1 MKDASAHGQLQRAG
15 RFRLDHDTMEMKGK
29 VVLIT
34 GGAGALG
41 QTVVPAFVAT
51 GASVVLG
58 DLNPVQMPDVATLK
72 ADFTDQTQV
81 RALVDQVIRTTGRLD
96 ALINLVGGFG
106 TGRAV
111 ETDVSL
117 WQRMLAMNLTSAFLL
132 SQAVLPS
139 MLQKGQGRIVHVAAR
154 AALEPFVGAAA
165 YIVSKAG
172 LIGLVRTLSSEL
184 EGSGVTVNAVLPSTI
199 DTPANRRAMPAA
211 DPSKWARPDAIA
223 HALTFLASDS
233 ASQISGAL
241 IPIG

>member
-1 MKDASAHGQLQRAG
+1 MD
-15 RFRLDHDTMEMKGK
+15 MKGK

-41 QTVVPAFVAT
+41 QTVVPAFVST
-51 GASVVLG
+51 GASVILG
-58 DLNPVQMPDVATLK
+58 DRTPVQMPGITALK

-81 RALVDQVIRTTGRLD
+81 RNLVDEVIRTSGRLD
-96 ALINLVGGFG
+96 ALINLVGGFA
-106 TGRAV
+106 TGRLV

-117 WQRMLAMNLTSAFLL
+117 WQRMLTMNLTSAFLL

-139 MLQKGQGRIVHVAAR
+139 MLQHGQGRIVHVAAR

-172 LIGLVRTLSSEL
+172 LIGLIRTLSSEL

-211 DPSKWARPDAIA
+211 DPSKWARPDSIA
-223 HALTFLASDS
+223 HTLTFLASDA
-233 ASQISGAL
+233 ASQIKGAL

>member
-1 MKDASAHGQLQRAG
+1 MY
-15 RFRLDHDTMEMKGK
+15 MKGK

-41 QTVVPAFVAT
+41 QTVVPAFVST
-51 GASVVLG
+51 GASVILG
-58 DLNPVQMPDVATLK
+58 DRTPVQVPGITALK

-81 RALVDQVIRTTGRLD
+81 RNLVDEVIGTSGRLD
-96 ALINLVGGFG
+96 ALINLVGGFA
-106 TGRAV
+106 TGRLV

-117 WQRMLAMNLTSAFLL
+117 WQRMLTMNLTSAFLL

-139 MLQKGQGRIVHVAAR
+139 MLQHGQGRIVHVAAR
-154 AALEPFVGAAA
+154 AALEPFAGAAA

-172 LIGLVRTLSSEL
+172 LIGLIRTLSAEL

-211 DPSKWARPDAIA
+211 DPSKWARPDSIA
-223 HALTFLASDS
+223 HTLTFLASDA
-233 ASQISGAL
+233 ASQINGAL